1 MTGGRITGG
10 AAGLLAATLLL
21 AGCATAE
28 MGSGSAGQAAGGADS
43 AANSAAARRFEA
55 VRHSPPE
62 LRAFL
67 YRMPK
72 GADLHSH
79 LTGAVY
85 AETYLR
91 LAAGAGLCFDVKAKA
106 LAAPTAQAPCGDA
119 GSPRPGAAAVIA
131 DGTLYPMALDALS
144 TRDSLPVSGYSLHDQ
159 FFATFGRFRAATSAT
174 PATGGDLL
182 AEVVDR
188 AGRQGVRHVELMVSF
203 GTGPVAGIGKA
214 LPWTPQAAADLSGT
228 ADRLVAAGLPA
239 LIPAARQE
247 IDVTEARMRSVLGC
261 GTPAARPGCAVSV
274 RYLQQVS
281 RTQAPGPV
289 FATTLFNAL
298 LQAQEPRVV
307 GLNFVAPEDNPVAL
321 DDYDLHMRM
330 VAEAKRRMPGT
341 NVALHAG
348 ELTLGLVPPERLRD
362 HIRKA
367 VEIAGAQ
374 RIGHGVD
381 LMYEDDPEGL
391 LRLMAGRKVAVEI
404 NLTSN
409 DKILGVAGRNHPF
422 PLYRAAGVPTVLS
435 TDDEGVSRIDLTN
448 ELQRAVQEF
457 GLGYAD
463 LAGLARASLEHSFL
477 PGDSLWSAPGCIP
490 AGLGGSRQEP
500 CRAVTG
506 RSEKA
511 RVQWA
516 LEEALARFDREA
528 AEMAGTP

>member
-1 MTGGRITGG
+1 MLDVRMARRVTG
-10 AAGLLAATLLL
+10 ALAATLLL

-28 MGSGSAGQAAGGADS
+28 MGGGSPGGGAD
-43 AANSAAARRFEA
+43 AGGSAAARRFQA
-55 VRHSPPE
+55 VRTSPPE

-85 AETYLR
+85 AETYMR
-91 LAAGAGLCFDVKAKA
+91 MAADAGLCFDVKAKT
-106 LAAPTAQAPCGDA
+106 LVAPTAQAPCGDA
-119 GSPRPGAAAVIA
+119 RSARPGATAVIA
-131 DGTLYPMALDALS
+131 DSVLYPVALDALS
-144 TRDSLPVSGYSLHDQ
+144 TRDALPVSGYSLHDQ
-159 FFATFGRFRAATSAT
+159 FFATFGRFRAAAGATST
-174 PATGGDLL
+174 STGDLL

-188 AGRQGVRHVELMVSF
+188 AGRQGERHVELMVSF
-203 GTGPVAGIGKA
+203 GTGPVAAIGKSFA
-214 LPWTPQAAADLSGT
+214 WTPQAAADLPGT
-228 ADRLVAAGLPA
+228 ADRLIAAGLPA
-239 LIPAARQE
+239 LVAPARQE
-247 IDVTEARMRSVLGC
+247 IDAAEARMRSVLGC

-281 RTQAPGPV
+281 RTQSPGPV
-289 FATTLFNAL
+289 YATTLFNAL
-298 LQAQEPRVV
+298 LEAQEPRVV

-330 VAEAKRRMPGT
+330 VAEAKRRQPGT

-367 VEIAGAQ
+367 VEIAGAK

-381 LMYEDDPEGL
+381 VMYEEDPQGL
-391 LRLMAGRKVAVEI
+391 LRTMAGRKVAVEI

-409 DKILGVAGRNHPF
+409 DKILGVSGMAHPL
-422 PLYRAAGVPTVLS
+422 PVYRAAGVPVVLS

-448 ELQRAVQEF
+448 ELQRAVEEF
-457 GLGYAD
+457 GFGYAD
-463 LAGLARASLEHSFL
+463 LVGLARASLEHSFL
-477 PGDSLWSAPGCIP
+477 PGDSLWSAPGCTP
-490 AGLGGSRQEP
+490 PVREDA
-500 CRAVTG
+500 CRPVTA

-511 RVQWA
+511 QVQWG
-516 LEEALARFDREA
+516 LEEALARFDREM
-528 AEMAGTP
+528 AEVP

>member
-1 MTGGRITGG
+1 MKRGRMKSGVTG
-10 AAGLLAATLLL
+10 ALAATLLL

-28 MGSGSAGQAAGGADS
+28 MGGGSAGMGGGEVVG
-43 AANSAAARRFEA
+43 SAAARRFEA
-55 VRHSPPE
+55 VRTSPPE

-72 GADLHSH
+72 GADLHNH

-85 AETYLR
+85 AENYLR
-91 LAAGAGLCFDVKAKA
+91 MASAAGLCFDVKA
-106 LAAPTAQAPCGDA
+106 LTLVAPTAQAPCGDA
-119 GSPRPGAAAVIA
+119 KSARPSATAVIA

-144 TRDSLPVSGYSLHDQ
+144 TRDALPVSGYSLHDQ
-159 FFATFGRFRAATSAT
+159 FFATFGRFRAAANST
-174 PATGGDLL
+174 GDLL

-188 AGRQGVRHVELMVSF
+188 AGRQGEQHVELMVSF
-203 GTGPVAGIGKA
+203 GTGPAAAIGKA
-214 LPWTPQAAADLSGT
+214 FAWTPQAAADLPGT
-228 ADRLVAAGLPA
+228 ADKLIAAGLPA
-239 LIPAARQE
+239 LVAPARQE
-247 IDVTEARMRSVLGC
+247 IDAAEARMRSILGC

-281 RTQAPGPV
+281 RTQSPGPV
-289 FATTLFNAL
+289 YATTLFNAL
-298 LQAQEPRVV
+298 LEAQEPRVV

-330 VAEAKRRMPGT
+330 VAEAKRRQPGT

-367 VEIAGAQ
+367 VEIAGAK

-381 LMYEDDPEGL
+381 VMYEDDPRGL
-391 LRLMAGRKVAVEI
+391 LRLMAERKVAVEV

-409 DKILGVAGRNHPF
+409 DKILGVSGKAHPL
-422 PLYRAAGVPTVLS
+422 PVYRAAGVPVVLS

-448 ELQRAVQEF
+448 ELQRAVEEF
-457 GLGYAD
+457 GFGYAD
-463 LAGLARASLEHSFL
+463 LVGLARASLEHSFL
-477 PGDSLWSAPGCIP
+477 PGDSLWSAPGCTP
-490 AGLGGSRQEP
+490 PVREES
-500 CRAVTG
+500 CRAVTA

-511 RVQWA
+511 RVQWG
-516 LEEALARFDREA
+516 LEEALARFDRE
-528 AEMAGTP
+528 MAGTR

>member
-1 MTGGRITGG
+1 MSDTGMIGRVKGG
-10 AAGLLAATLLL
+10 MMGALAATLLL

-28 MGSGSAGQAAGGADS
+28 MGGAGAGGGDAAG
-43 AANSAAARRFEA
+43 SAAARRFEA
-55 VRHSPPE
+55 VRTSPPE

-85 AETYLR
+85 AESYMR
-91 LAAGAGLCFDVKAKA
+91 MAADAGLCFDVKANT
-106 LAAPTAQAPCGDA
+106 LVAPTAQAPCDA
-119 GSPRPGAAAVIA
+119 KAGRPGAAAVTA
-131 DGTLYPMALDALS
+131 DSVLYPVALDALS
-144 TRDSLPVSGYSLHDQ
+144 TRDALPVSGYSLHDQ
-159 FFATFGRFRAATSAT
+159 FFATFGRFRAAANAT
-174 PATGGDLL
+174 PTSTGDLL

-188 AGRQGVRHVELMVSF
+188 AGRQGERHVELMVSF
-203 GTGPVAGIGKA
+203 GTGPAAAIGKA
-214 LPWTPQAAADLSGT
+214 FAWTPQAAADLSGT
-228 ADRLVAAGLPA
+228 ADRLIAAGLPA
-239 LIPAARQE
+239 LVAPARQE
-247 IDVTEARMRSVLGC
+247 IDAAESRMRSVLGC

-274 RYLQQVS
+274 RYLQQVA
-281 RTQAPGPV
+281 RTQGPGPV

-298 LQAQEPRVV
+298 LEEQEPRIV

-330 VAEAKRRMPGT
+330 VAEAVRRHPGT

-367 VEIAGAQ
+367 VEIAGAK

-381 LMYEDDPEGL
+381 VMYEDDPQGL
-391 LRLMAGRKVAVEI
+391 LRTMAARKVAVEI

-409 DKILGVAGRNHPF
+409 DKILGVSGRNHPL
-422 PLYRAAGVPTVLS
+422 PVYRAAGVPVVLS

-448 ELQRAVQEF
+448 ELQRAVEEF
-457 GLGYAD
+457 GLGYGD
-463 LAGLARASLEHSFL
+463 LVGLARASLEHSFL
-477 PGDSLWSAPGCIP
+477 PGDSLWSAPGCAP
-490 AGLGGSRQEP
+490 PVREDS
-500 CRAVTG
+500 CRAVTE

-511 RVQWA
+511 RVQWG
-516 LEEALARFDREA
+516 LEQALARFDRE
-528 AEMAGTP
+528 MAGVR

>member
-1 MTGGRITGG
+1 MIGRVKGGVTGV
-10 AAGLLAATLLL
+10 LAATLLL

-28 MGSGSAGQAAGGADS
+28 MAGGSAGGVVAG
-43 AANSAAARRFEA
+43 SAAARRFEA
-55 VRHSPPE
+55 VRTSPPE

-85 AETYLR
+85 AESYMR
-91 LAAGAGLCFDVKAKA
+91 MAADAGLCFDVTAKT
-106 LAAPTAQAPCGDA
+106 LVAPTAQAPCEPKA
-119 GSPRPGAAAVIA
+119 GRPGAAAVIA
-131 DGTLYPMALDALS
+131 DSVLYPVALDALS
-144 TRDSLPVSGYSLHDQ
+144 TRDALPVSGYSLHDQ
-159 FFATFGRFRAATSAT
+159 FFATFSRFR
-174 PATGGDLL
+174 PATASTPTSTGDLL

-188 AGRQGVRHVELMVSF
+188 AGRQGERHVELMVSF
-203 GTGPVAGIGKA
+203 GTGPAAAIGKA
-214 LPWTPQAAADLSGT
+214 FPWTPQAAADLTGT
-228 ADRLVAAGLPA
+228 ADRLIAAGLPA
-239 LIPAARQE
+239 LVAPARQE
-247 IDVTEARMRSVLGC
+247 IDAAEARMRSVLGC

-274 RYLQQVS
+274 RYLQQVA

-298 LQAQEPRVV
+298 LEAQERRIV

-330 VAEAKRRMPGT
+330 VAEAVRRHPGT

-367 VEIAGAQ
+367 VEIAGAR

-381 LMYEDDPEGL
+381 VMYEEDPQGL
-391 LRLMAGRKVAVEI
+391 LRTMAARKVAVEI

-409 DKILGVAGRNHPF
+409 DKILGVSGRNHPL
-422 PLYRAAGVPTVLS
+422 PVYRAAGVPVVLS

-448 ELQRAVQEF
+448 ELQRAVEEF
-457 GLGYAD
+457 GLGYVD
-463 LAGLARASLEHSFL
+463 LVGLARASLEHSFL
-477 PGDSLWSAPGCIP
+477 PGDSLWSAPGCVP
-490 AGLGGSRQEP
+490 PVREDA
-500 CRAVTG
+500 CRAVTA

-511 RVQWA
+511 RVQWG
-516 LEEALARFDREA
+516 LEEALARFES
-528 AEMAGTP
+528 EMAGTP

>member
-1 MTGGRITGG
+1 MTRKGIRGRVVG
-10 AAGLLAATLLL
+10 ALAVLLL

-28 MGSGSAGQAAGGADS
+28 MGGGGQPGGDASG
-43 AANSAAARRFEA
+43 SAAARRFEA
-55 VRHSPPE
+55 VRGNPPE

-91 LAAGAGLCFDVKAKA
+91 MAAGAGLCFDVAGRT
-106 LAAPTAQAPCGDA
+106 LVAPTKQAPCGDA
-119 GSPRPGAAAVIA
+119 KSGRPGAAAVIA
-131 DGTLYPMALDALS
+131 DGVLYPAALDALS
-144 TRDSLPVSGYSLHDQ
+144 TRDALPVSGYSLHDQ
-159 FFATFGRFRAATSAT
+159 FFATFGRFRAATGAG
-174 PATGGDLL
+174 PAAGGDLL

-188 AGRQGVRHVELMVSF
+188 AGRQGERHVELMVSF
-203 GTGPVAGIGKA
+203 GSGPAAVLGKA
-214 LPWTPQAAADLSGT
+214 FPWTPQAAADLPGT

-239 LIPAARQE
+239 LVAPARQE
-247 IDVTEARMRSVLGC
+247 IDAAEARMRSLLGC

-274 RYLQQVS
+274 RYLQQVA
-281 RTQAPGPV
+281 RTQGPGPV

-298 LQAQEPRVV
+298 LEAQEPRVV

-321 DDYDLHMRM
+321 EDYDLHMRM
-330 VAEAKRRMPGT
+330 VAETTRRLPGT

-367 VEIAGAQ
+367 VEVAGAK

-381 LMYEDDPEGL
+381 LMYEDDPRGL
-391 LRLMAGRKVAVEI
+391 LRVMAQRKVAVEV

-409 DKILGVAGRNHPF
+409 DKILGVSGKAHPL
-422 PLYRAAGVPTVLS
+422 PVYRAAGVPVVLS

-448 ELQRAVQEF
+448 ELQRAVEEF

-463 LAGLARASLEHSFL
+463 LVGLARASLEHSFL
-477 PGDSLWSAPGCIP
+477 PGDSLWSAPGCTP
-490 AGLGGSRQEP
+490 PGLAEA
-500 CRAVTG
+500 CRAVTE

-511 RVQWA
+511 RVQQG
-516 LEEALARFDREA
+516 LEEALLRFDRE
-528 AEMAGTP
+528 MAGGRS

>member
-1 MTGGRITGG
+1 MSDVGMIGRMKGGVTG
-10 AAGLLAATLLL
+10 ALAATLLL

-28 MGSGSAGQAAGGADS
+28 MGGAGAAGGDFAG
-43 AANSAAARRFEA
+43 SAAARRFEA
-55 VRHSPPE
+55 VRTSPPE

-85 AETYLR
+85 AETYMR
-91 LAAGAGLCFDVKAKA
+91 MAADAGLCFDVKGKT
-106 LAAPTAQAPCGDA
+106 LVAPTAQAPCDA
-119 GSPRPGAAAVIA
+119 KVGRPGAAAVIA
-131 DGTLYPMALDALS
+131 DGVLYPVALDALS
-144 TRDSLPVSGYSLHDQ
+144 TRDALPVSGYSLHDQ
-159 FFATFGRFRAATSAT
+159 FFATFGRFRAAASST
-174 PATGGDLL
+174 GDLL

-188 AGRQGVRHVELMVSF
+188 AGRQGERHVELMVSF
-203 GTGPVAGIGKA
+203 GTGPAAAIGKA
-214 LPWTPQAAADLSGT
+214 FPWTPQAAADLPGT
-228 ADRLVAAGLPA
+228 ADRLIAAGLPA
-239 LIPAARQE
+239 LVAPARQE
-247 IDVTEARMRSVLGC
+247 IDAAEARMRSVLGC

-298 LQAQEPRVV
+298 LEAQEPRVV

-321 DDYDLHMRM
+321 NDYDLHMRM
-330 VAEAKRRMPGT
+330 VAEAVRRNPGT
-341 NVALHAG
+341 NIALHAG

-367 VEIAGAQ
+367 VEIAGAE

-381 LMYEDDPEGL
+381 VMYEEDPQGL
-391 LRLMAGRKVAVEI
+391 LGTMAARKVAVEI

-409 DKILGVAGRNHPF
+409 DKILGVSGKAHPL
-422 PLYRAAGVPTVLS
+422 PVYRAAGVPVVLS

-448 ELQRAVQEF
+448 ELQRAVEEF
-457 GLGYAD
+457 GLGYGD
-463 LAGLARASLEHSFL
+463 LVGLARASLEHSFL
-477 PGDSLWSAPGCIP
+477 PGDSLWSAPGCTP
-490 AGLGGSRQEP
+490 PVHEDA
-500 CRAVTG
+500 CRAVTE

-511 RVQWA
+511 RVQWG
-516 LEEALARFDREA
+516 LEQALARFDRA
-528 AEMAGTP
+528 MAGTP